1 MYSIYYYHT
10 GGTQVLYKSQEQIQ
24 LIYFYNVSLKCLVI
38 PPACL
43 LGLLWACY
51 AQRPVGGSTY

>member
-10 GGTQVLYKSQEQIQ
+10 GTEVQISRTNTTN
-24 LIYFYNVSLKCLVI
+24 IFYNVSLKCLVI

-51 AQRPVGGSTY
+51 AQRPVGGSTD

>member
-10 GGTQVLYKSQEQIQ
+10 GTEVQI
-24 LIYFYNVSLKCLVI
+24 ISRTNTTNNIFYNVSLKCLVI